1 MKALKENQLRQR
13 LLKAIGL
20 AMNAPKERQKS
31 QRLLWKLLISHIIPV
46 VGVTV
51 LIVWLAIDRL
61 AADYFR
67 ELVEHHHIAPVDAHR
82 MFLETTHRYLI
93 WGTLAALSLSL
104 LLTYALIT
112 WVLRPLYQMTEIT
125 RQVAD
130 GNYSERVEVI
140 SRYEVGQL
148 ANSFNYMA
156 DNLEKIEKLRKNMVA
171 DISHELRTPLTN
183 LRGYLE
189 GLSDSVIPPTPETF
203 SMLEQEVL
211 RLVNLVEDLQQLAR
225 ADAARAF
232 LDRQEISLHQLLG
245 QIMNLYRPNFQE
257 KEIEIVWELEP
268 GSDTVLADPDK
279 LLQAI
284 RNLAD
289 NAWKYTPRGGS
300 VKVSTLREAG
310 SFTTVFTNSCAGIAE
325 QDLPF
330 LFERFFRADRS
341 RSRDA
346 GGAGIGLAIVKELIE
361 AHGGKVG
368 AESDQQETRIWFNLP
383 G

>member
-1 MKALKENQLRQR
+1 
-13 LLKAIGL
+13 
-20 AMNAPKERQKS
+20 
-31 QRLLWKLLISHIIPV
+31 LLIGHIVPV
-46 VGVTV
+46 FAVIALV
-51 LIVWLAIDRL
+51 VWRAIDRS
-61 AADYFR
+61 AADYFAVLEAR
-67 ELVEHHHIAPVDAHR
+67 YHIAPVDAHHL
-82 MFLETTHRYLI
+82 FVSAIYHDLL
-93 WGTLAALSLSL
+93 WGTLTALALTL
-104 LLTYALIT
+104 LLSYLLTR
-112 WVLRPLYQMTEIT
+112 WVLRPLSQITDIT

-130 GNYSERVEVI
+130 GNYSERVKVV

-148 ANSFNYMA
+148 ADAFNHMA
-156 DNLEKIEKLRKNMVA
+156 DNLEKIERLRKTMVA

-203 SMLEQEVL
+203 RMLEQEVL

-232 LDRQEISLHQLLG
+232 LDRQDLSLHELLE

-257 KEIEIVWELEP
+257 KEIDVQWCLEP
-268 GSDTVLADPDK
+268 GTDSVVGDRDK

-289 NAWKYTPRGGS
+289 NAWKYTPHGGS
-300 VKVSTLREAG
+300 VTISTLRIADEIK
-310 SFTTVFTNSCAGIAE
+310 TVFTNSGAVIAE
-325 QDLPF
+325 QDIPY

-361 AHGGKVG
+361 AHGGTVG
-368 AESDQQETRIWFNLP
+368 AESDAGVTRVWFTLP
-383 G
+383 V

>member
-1 MKALKENQLRQR
+1 MR
-13 LLKAIGL
+13 
-20 AMNAPKERQKS
+20 

-46 VGVTV
+46 VAVTLLV
-51 LIVWLAIDRL
+51 VWLAIDRL

-67 ELVEHHHIAPVDAHR
+67 QLVERYHIAPAVEHR
-82 MFLETTHRYLI
+82 MFLAAIHRYLI
-93 WGTLAALSLSL
+93 WGTFAALPLSL
-104 LLTYALIT
+104 LLSYFLIS
-112 WVLRPLYQMTEIT
+112 WVLRPLFQMTAIT

-130 GNYSERVEVI
+130 GNYSERVHVV

-148 ANSFNYMA
+148 ADSFNHMA
-156 DNLEKIEKLRKNMVA
+156 DNLEKVEQLRKNMVA

-189 GLSDSVIPPTPETF
+189 GLSDSIIPPSPETF
-203 SMLEQEVL
+203 RMLEQEIL
-211 RLVNLVEDLQQLAR
+211 RLVHLVEDLQQLAR

-232 LDRQEISLHQLLG
+232 LHRQELSLHELLG

-257 KEIEIVWELEP
+257 KEIAVQWRLEP
-268 GSDTVLADPDK
+268 GTETVTADRDK

-289 NAWKYTPRGGS
+289 NAWKYTPSRGT
-300 VKVSTLREAG
+300 VTVSAVRGAG
-310 SFTTVFTNSCAGIAE
+310 CITTVFANSGGGIAE
-325 QDLPF
+325 KDLPF

-368 AESDQQETRIWFNLP
+368 AESDLNGTRVWFDLP
-383 G
+383 T

>member
-1 MKALKENQLRQR
+1 MQATKGKKTPWWKKPPKGEATPKAKEMR
-13 LLKAIGL
+13 
-20 AMNAPKERQKS
+20 

-46 VGVTV
+46 VAVTV
-51 LIVWLAIDRL
+51 LVVWLAIDRL

-67 ELVEHHHIAPVDAHR
+67 ELVQRHHVAPVQAHR
-82 MFLETTHRYLI
+82 MFLEATHRYLI

-104 LLTYALIT
+104 FLSYALIT
-112 WVLRPLYQMTEIT
+112 WVLRPLFQMTAIT

-130 GNYSERVEVI
+130 GNYSERVDVV
-140 SRYEVGQL
+140 SRYEIGQL
-148 ANSFNYMA
+148 ANSFNHMA
-156 DNLEKIEKLRKNMVA
+156 DNLEKVELLRKNMVA

-189 GLSDSVIPPTPETF
+189 GLSDSVIPPSPETF
-203 SMLEQEVL
+203 RMLEQEVL

-232 LDRQEISLHQLLG
+232 LDRQEISLHRLLG
-245 QIMNLYRPNFQE
+245 QIMELYRPNFLE
-257 KEIEIVWELEP
+257 KEISVAWSLEP
-268 GSDTVLADPDK
+268 GSDTLTADPDK

-289 NAWKYTPRGGS
+289 NAWKYTPRQG
-300 VKVSTLREAG
+300 KVTISTLRDASG
-310 SFTTVFTNSCAGIAE
+310 IRTTFTNSGAGIAE
-325 QDLPF
+325 KDLPF

-368 AESDQQETRIWFNLP
+368 AESDQQETRIWFSLP
-383 G
+383 S